1 ELVEMLGLDAYR
13 NKFVAEVSTGTRRM
27 VDLACILAH
36 EPSVI
41 LFDEPS
47 SGIAQRETEALG
59 PVLRRVREMTG
70 ASLLV
75 IEHDMPLL
83 TSLADEIIALELG
96 RAAGSNRPSPAAGQA
111 AAGTAGG
118 AGGGAQGGGGTSV
131 GPANGSV
138 RGPASAPA
146 ATTTGG
152 PANPSAPGP
161 ASSPAATTDP
171 WCDPATGRL
180 KIPTLYAAPC
190 VPPFSG
196 DNGGATYNGVTAQT
210 ITVAVPESNNQAQA
224 SALRAAANSTDTQ

>member
-1 ELVEMLGLDAYR
+1 MSSNGSLGDVTLGD
-13 NKFVAEVSTGTRRM
+13 VAKG
-27 VDLACILAH
+27 
-36 EPSVI
+36 
-41 LFDEPS
+41 
-47 SGIAQRETEALG
+47 
-59 PVLRRVREMTG
+59 LRRYQPFVL
-70 ASLLV
+70 AVAAIVLV
-75 IEHDMPLL
+75 AVFLPGKTTKTTNAGL
-83 TSLADEIIALELG
+83 
-96 RAAGSNRPSPAAGQA
+96 AAGSSSATPAAGQA

-118 AGGGAQGGGGTSV
+118 AGGGAQGGGTSV

-152 PANPSAPGP
+152 PANPSAP

-224 SALRAAANSTDTQ
+224 SALVAAANSTDTQAQIRHTTRGYLDIRTP